1 MYNDDPY
8 WPKTLTLPFGT
19 ETAVCLSTP
28 EPKEEPLPDPLD
40 VMLLGLPDWLRDDAR
55 RFAEKCIEPPDD
67 LLAAVEDYFV
77 AMCESA
83 D

>member
-1 MYNDDPY
+1 MIIEDPY
-8 WPKTLTLPFGT
+8 WPKTLTLPFRS

-28 EPKEEPLPDPLD
+28 EPKEEPLPYPLD

-67 LLAAVEDYFV
+67 LLAAIEDNFEEL
-77 AMCESA
+77 CGSA